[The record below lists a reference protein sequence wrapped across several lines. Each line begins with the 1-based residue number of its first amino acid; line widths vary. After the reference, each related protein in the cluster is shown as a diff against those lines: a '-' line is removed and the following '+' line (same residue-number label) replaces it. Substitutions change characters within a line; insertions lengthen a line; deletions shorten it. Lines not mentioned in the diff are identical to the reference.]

1 MGPPSGH
8 VPPTCPRHPD
18 RISYVRCQ
26 RCDRPVCPECQQPAA
41 VGVQCVDCIRG
52 AAGHV
57 RPTRTVLGGR
67 ARAGRPYLTMSLIGI
82 NVAVF
87 LLEFLTPLIRE
98 LLIFWPAVGG
108 VQPYRAITTGFL
120 HGGVMHL
127 ALNMYA
133 LWLIGP
139 FLEHLLGR
147 WRYLSLYLLSLFGGT
162 IAVVLFASPGDLSW
176 RIGVVGASGAVFGL
190 FGAVF
195 LVLRHLGRDST
206 QIFAVIGLNVVF
218 SFLVPGISWQAHL
231 GGLLIGALLALIFT
245 RLAKQ
250 HQLLGGIAS
259 VVLIAV
265 ALLVTYFG
273 IYLIK

>member
-1 MGPPSGH
+1 
-8 VPPTCPRHPD
+8 
-18 RISYVRCQ
+18 
-26 RCDRPVCPECQQPAA
+26 
-41 VGVQCVDCIRG
+41 
-52 AAGHV
+52 
-57 RPTRTVLGGR
+57 
-67 ARAGRPYLTMSLIGI
+67 MSLIGI